1 MRTDKRKKMRNIEF
15 LNSLGS
21 HTWAMGLLGMA
32 HQLCIINLPN
42 AMAYNIEVARKPG
55 MCK

>member
-1 MRTDKRKKMRNIEF
+1 MRTDKRNKMRNIEF

-21 HTWAMGLLGMA
+21 HTWAMDLLGMA